1 MRYTCTKHLFL
12 VYLKFKVHWMSCIL
26 HGNLR
31 CQERRYS
38 PRKHEKCLYSTGSHP
53 KIRLS
58 GKYLIVVSILVLEE
72 GMGFALGVSL
82 IFAINKNERTFLE
95 WIGVQCLNEMLPHEL
110 GDWD

>member
-1 MRYTCTKHLFL
+1 
-12 VYLKFKVHWMSCIL
+12 MSL
-26 HGNLR
+26 QYREPPQN
-31 CQERRYS
+31 Q
-38 PRKHEKCLYSTGSHP
+38 
-53 KIRLS
+53 
-58 GKYLIVVSILVLEE
+58 IVWEVPNSSILVLEE